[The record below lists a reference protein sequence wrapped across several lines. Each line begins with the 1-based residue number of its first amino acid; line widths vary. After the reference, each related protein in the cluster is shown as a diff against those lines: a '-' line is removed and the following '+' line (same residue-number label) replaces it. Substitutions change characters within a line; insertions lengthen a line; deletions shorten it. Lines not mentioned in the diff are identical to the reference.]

1 MFGTKI
7 SCSAPEAPD
16 IQTFFKQMV
25 NSGLN
30 HEMVHISC
38 APPTYSVHELL
49 TGCPSPISDKWHE
62 R

>member
-7 SCSAPEAPD
+7 SWSALEAPD

-25 NSGLN
+25 NSCLN
-30 HEMVHISC
+30 DEMVHISC